1 MGTRPVVGE
10 TVRCAVSVGNGVVRS
25 DGLVGAG
32 PGGVKVT
39 VSLPAVDDEIFVVSI
54 TVDVSPWRVSVI
66 RPEPL
71 SGFVV

>member
-1 MGTRPVVGE
+1 MIG
-10 TVRCAVSVGNGVVRS
+10 CDVSVGNGVVS
-25 DGLVGAG
+25 CEGLVGAG

-54 TVDVSPWRVSVI
+54 TVAVSPWRVSVM